1 MGKFLKNLS
10 SYNSIYFMNITDIKK
25 FLENELLIKQLK
37 LDTDVPSNLKIN
49 KPIIKQI
56 LNKYNWLQNANELI
70 YLIKHK
76 NELENLHIFC
86 PVCNN
91 KNKFRCKTIGYLQ
104 HCSTRCSTLDPL
116 VQKKA
121 SDFSMKKWGY
131 KHPSQS
137 PIVKKKHEDTNL
149 ERRGVRSPLQIKE
162 IHDKGVKAAATSEVR
177 QKVRKRKE

>member
-76 NELENLHIFC
+76 
-86 PVCNN
+86 
-91 KNKFRCKTIGYLQ
+91 K
-104 HCSTRCSTLDPL
+104 
-116 VQKKA
+116 
-121 SDFSMKKWGY
+121 
-131 KHPSQS
+131 
-137 PIVKKKHEDTNL
+137 
-149 ERRGVRSPLQIKE
+149 VRSI
-162 IHDKGVKAAATSEVR
+162 T
-177 QKVRKRKE
+177 